1 MGKKIQ
7 KRCLFCARVFDADA
21 PVDVSLELTGEVP
34 RTKSI
39 CPMCEARINKEAG
52 DTMKEPKPM

>member
-21 PVDVSLELTGEVP
+21 PVDVSLELTGEAL
-34 RTKSI
+34 SLI
-39 CPMCEARINKEAG
+39 HI
-52 DTMKEPKPM
+52 